1 MTGES
6 RGFIKSEA
14 AKALGVRP
22 SLVQFYTDQGIIKPE
37 ISDASGKGTRRVYSR
52 RNLLQIEIVK
62 RLVENG
68 VALPEAKGIIE
79 SFGFQC
85 KQFRRTAEEMSHQ
98 QNFPKKV
105 ALQWKEKAEVAR
117 NLWEV
122 ASWDSAYDLF
132 ICLHR
137 KEKQLL
143 KVSVWPLSKDRGG
156 MKINEEISRET
167 ISMVVLNITDLM
179 EKVAG
184 L

>member
-1 MTGES
+1 MASDS

-37 ISDASGKGTRRVYSR
+37 ISDASGKGTRRGYSR

-68 VALPEAKGIIE
+68 VALAEAKSIIE
-79 SFGFQC
+79 GFEFQC
-85 KQFRRTAEEMSHQ
+85 KQLQRTAEEMSHQ
-98 QNFPKKV
+98 QNFPKRE
-105 ALQWKEKAEVAR
+105 ALRWKEKAQVAEM
-117 NLWEV
+117 LWEMS
-122 ASWDSAYDLF
+122 SWDSAYDLF
-132 ICLHR
+132 ICIHR
-137 KEKQLL
+137 RKTERL
-143 KVSVWPLSKDRGG
+143 KVSVWPLSKDKDAMNIG
-156 MKINEEISRET
+156 EEIGRET